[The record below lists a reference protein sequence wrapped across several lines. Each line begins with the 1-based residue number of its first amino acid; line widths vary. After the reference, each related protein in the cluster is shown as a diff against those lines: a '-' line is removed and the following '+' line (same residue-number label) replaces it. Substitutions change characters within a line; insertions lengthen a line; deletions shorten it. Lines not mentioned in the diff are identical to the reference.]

1 MERNSVLDIYYHHFE
16 QKQDRVAVTDLFDE
30 LTYAELETQSNRL
43 CAWLCRCG
51 VTANSLVPICMEN
64 GVDRIVAVLAILKCG
79 AAYVLISPGDWES
92 KHTVVAEHTD
102 GFVIA
107 ETENRFM
114 FDGNWKLITL
124 EQSSAMSGEAAY
136 VRSSTENSLFCA
148 HFTSGSTG
156 TPKLA
161 LVQHFD
167 VYDTI
172 CAKDELMVAY
182 GVQNV
187 VQFLSPYFAFGMEVY
202 SAAIMTG
209 RTLFLM
215 DDIGRGNLPA
225 VFKFMKNNDIHMAE
239 LPASLVN
246 TVSQNA
252 ELLELLPD
260 SLRVINTAGENLY
273 LAAAL
278 EAVLRRKEIDLYCE
292 YGCSEMLAV
301 FLSNVRDLGRNAE
314 GQVCL
319 GTPINGCVCF
329 TDNGHLLVARSGK
342 SVWDYDA
349 RRIKN
354 LNLMA
359 DPGRQEAV
367 FDTMDMIDMQDGDV
381 YIVGRAN
388 RCEKIRGY
396 RVNLSEIEYCVR
408 SGFPQIDLFVGVAET
423 KEHVKKIGVVYAA
436 AEDVTPEAIQEIAAQ
451 KLEEYKRPQIIIRT
465 DALPKNRN
473 GKKDICLCTE
483 MLNRQL
489 RTRYSRETMGDIRAA
504 VRQAVA
510 RYVGVLKEADM
521 KKTFRQLDVDSLTLI
536 TILCEIEEASGVPI
550 ELENL
555 DTEWVDTPEKLENY
569 ILTVSR

>member
-1 MERNSVLDIYYHHFE
+1 MERNSVLNIYYHHFD
-16 QKQDRVAVTDLFDE
+16 QKRDRIAVTNLFDE

-51 VTANSLVPICMEN
+51 VTENTLVPICMEN
-64 GVDRIVAVLAILKCG
+64 SVDRIVAVLAVLKCG
-79 AAYVLISPGDWES
+79 AAYVLIPPDDWES
-92 KHTVVAEHTD
+92 KHPVLAEHTG
-102 GFVIA
+102 GFVIG
-107 ETENRFM
+107 ETENRSM
-114 FDGNWKLITL
+114 FDGKWKLLTL
-124 EQSSAMSGEAAY
+124 EQSSAMPGDSAC
-136 VRSSTENSLFCA
+136 VRASTENSLFCA

-156 TPKLA
+156 APKLA

-167 VYDTI
+167 AFDTI
-172 CAKDELMVAY
+172 RAKDELMQAH

-209 RTLFLM
+209 KTLFLM

-239 LPASLVN
+239 LPASLIN
-246 TVSQNA
+246 TLSQNA

-260 SLRVINTAGENLY
+260 NLKVINTAGENLY
-273 LAAAL
+273 LTAQL
-278 EAVLRRKEIDLYCE
+278 EAVLCRKEIKLFCE

-301 FLSNVRDLGRNAE
+301 FLNNVRNLARNAE

-319 GTPINGCVCF
+319 GKPIKGCMHFV
-329 TDNGHLLVARSGK
+329 DNGHLFLARAWK
-342 SVWDYDA
+342 SVGDYDA

-354 LNLMA
+354 LNLMEA
-359 DPGRQEAV
+359 PGKQDAV
-367 FDTMDMIDMQDGDV
+367 FDTMDLINVRDGDV
-381 YIVGRAN
+381 YIAGRAN

-396 RVNLSEIEYCVR
+396 RVNLSEIEYCIR
-408 SGFPQIDLFVGVAET
+408 SRFPQADLFVGVAET

-436 AEDVTPEAIQEIAAQ
+436 ADVTPEAIQEAAAQ

-465 DALPKNRN
+465 DAVPKNRN
-473 GKKDICLCTE
+473 GKKDTCLCTE
-483 MLNRQL
+483 MLNQQL
-489 RTRYSRETMGDIRAA
+489 RTRYSWETMGDLRAA
-504 VRQAVA
+504 VRQAVE
-510 RYVGVLKEADM
+510 RYVGVLQEADM
-521 KKTFRQLDVDSLTLI
+521 EKTFRQLEIDSLTLI

-555 DTEWVDTPEKLENY
+555 DTEWIDTPRKLENY
-569 ILTVSR
+569 LLLINR